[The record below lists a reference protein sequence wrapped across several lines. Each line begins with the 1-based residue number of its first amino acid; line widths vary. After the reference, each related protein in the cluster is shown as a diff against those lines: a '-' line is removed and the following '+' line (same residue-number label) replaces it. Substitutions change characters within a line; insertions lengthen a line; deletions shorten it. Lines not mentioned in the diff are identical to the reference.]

1 MTEERTVP
9 AGRRADELQR
19 AGNPLYN
26 DRKLKL
32 GTFGSNLDR
41 GCAISTIDG
50 VLEIN
55 WPNTLTLAKLADEME
70 FEALVP
76 VGRWK
81 GFGGVTNFNGPG
93 FETFSW
99 AAGIGACTRNS
110 TVFATSH
117 VLTVHPIMAA
127 KQAATI
133 DHITGG
139 RFALNVVTG
148 WHRPEMEMFGAPLM
162 EHDARY
168 GLAVEWLEVIKLLW
182 TAEEEFDYEGKH
194 FKIAKGYLE
203 PKPLQKPFPA
213 VMNAG
218 SSETGRDYAAK
229 YCDVAF
235 VNTNRGDFDS
245 RKALIESY
253 RRLAREEYG
262 RELQIWSHAYI
273 VQGETEQEAKDYHHE
288 YVHEKGDWVAA
299 TNLVETMGLNTQ
311 GRTQEALRAMK
322 MHFIGGWGGLPLI
335 GTKEQVVDGLVTMSK
350 LGLDGVVVS
359 WPRYI
364 DDMRTFQRET
374 LPLLK
379 QAGLR

>member
-1 MTEERTVP
+1 MAARERLQDQ
-9 AGRRADELQR
+9 RRAT
-19 AGNPLYN
+19 NPLYG

-50 VLEIN
+50 VLKID
-55 WPNTLTLAKLADEME
+55 WPNTLTLARLADEME

-93 FETFSW
+93 FECFSW
-99 AAGIGACTRNS
+99 AAGVGAS
-110 TVFATSH
+110 TSHAAVFSTSH

-127 KQAATI
+127 KQATTI

-139 RFALNVVTG
+139 RFALNIVTG

-162 EHDARY
+162 EHDDRY
-168 GLAVEWLEVIKLLW
+168 ALAVEWLEVIKLLW
-182 TAEEEFDYEGKH
+182 TKQEEFDYEGRH

-203 PKPLQKPFPA
+203 PKPLQRPFPP

-218 SSETGRDYAAK
+218 NSEKGRDYAIR
-229 YCDVAF
+229 YCDIAF
-235 VNTNRGDFDS
+235 VNLNRGDLAVSKTVIAD
-245 RKALIESY
+245 Y
-253 RRLAREEYG
+253 RRRAREEFG
-262 RELQIWSHAYI
+262 RELQVWSHAYI
-273 VQGETEQEAKDYHHE
+273 VQGETEAEAKALFDE
-288 YVHEKGDWVAA
+288 YVHRKGDWEAA
-299 TNLVETMGLNTQ
+299 TNLVETMGLNTV
-311 GRTQEALRAMK
+311 GRTQEQLRAMK
-322 MHFIGGWGGLPLI
+322 LHFIGGWGGFPLI
-335 GTKEQVVDGLVTMSK
+335 GTSEQIVEGLARLSA

-364 DDMRTFQRET
+364 EDMRTFQRET

>member
-1 MTEERTVP
+1 MH
-9 AGRRADELQR
+9 ADRRADELRR
-19 AGNPLYN
+19 ASNPLYN

-50 VLEIN
+50 VLELD

-99 AAGIGACTRNS
+99 AAGVGALTKNS

-127 KQAATI
+127 KQATTI

-168 GLAVEWLEVIKLLW
+168 GLAVEWLEVIKRLW
-182 TAEEEFDYEGKH
+182 TAQEEFDYEGKH
-194 FKIAKGYLE
+194 FKISKGYLE

-218 SSETGRDYAAK
+218 HSETGREYAAK

-235 VNTNRGDFDS
+235 VNSNRGSFDEK
-245 RKALIESY
+245 KAMIDSY
-253 RRLAREEYG
+253 RRLAREQYG

-273 VQGETEQEAKDYHHE
+273 VQGETEPEAKAYFDE
-288 YVHEKGDWVAA
+288 YVHQKGDWVAA

-311 GRTQEALRAMK
+311 GRSPEMLQAMK
-322 MHFIGGWGGLPLI
+322 MHFIGGWGGNPLI
-335 GTKEQVVDGLVTMSK
+335 GTREQVVDGLATMSK
-350 LGLDGVVVS
+350 LGLDGVALS

-364 DDMRTFQRET
+364 EDMRTFQRVT
-374 LPLLK
+374 LPLIK

>member
-1 MTEERTVP
+1 VEGVAVGATKRT
-9 AGRRADELQR
+9 DELR
-19 AGNPLYN
+19 RSGNPLYGE
-26 DRKLKL
+26 RKLKL
-32 GTFGSNLDR
+32 GTFGTNLDR

-99 AAGIGACTRNS
+99 AAGVGALTQNS

-127 KQAATI
+127 KQATTI

-148 WHRPEMEMFGAPLM
+148 WHRPEMEMFGARMLD
-162 EHDARY
+162 HDDRY
-168 GLAVEWLEVIKLLW
+168 GLAVEWLEIIQRLW
-182 TAEEEFDYEGKH
+182 TAEEEFDYDGKH
-194 FKIAKGYLE
+194 FKIAKGYLQ
-203 PKPLQKPFPA
+203 PKPLQKPFPP

-229 YCDVAF
+229 YCDIAF
-235 VNTNRGDFDS
+235 VNTNRGDFES
-245 RKALIESY
+245 NKALIEGY
-253 RRLAREEYG
+253 RKHAREEYG
-262 RELQIWSHAYI
+262 RELQIWSTTYI
-273 VQGETEQEAKDYHHE
+273 VQSETEQEAKDYRDDYIHR
-288 YVHEKGDWVAA
+288 KGDWEAA
-299 TNLVETMGLNTQ
+299 TNLIDTMGLNSQ
-311 GRTQEALRAMK
+311 GRSPELLEKMK
-322 MHFIGGWGGLPLI
+322 THFIGGWGGYPLV
-335 GTKEQVVDGLVTMSK
+335 GTKEQVVDGLAMLSR

-364 DDMRTFQRET
+364 EDMRNFQRVT
-374 LPLLK
+374 LPLIK

>member
-1 MTEERTVP
+1 MLD
-9 AGRRADELQR
+9 RRSDELR
-19 AGNPLYN
+19 RSSNPLYS

-55 WPNTLTLAKLADEME
+55 WPNTMTLAKLADEME

-81 GFGGVTNFNGPG
+81 GFGGTTNFNGPG
-93 FETFSW
+93 FECFSW
-99 AAGIGACTRNS
+99 AAGVGAS
-110 TVFATSH
+110 TKNPAIFSTSH
-117 VLTVHPIMAA
+117 VLTVHPIMVA
-127 KQAATI
+127 KQATTI

-162 EHDARY
+162 AHDDRY
-168 GLAVEWLEVIKLLW
+168 ALAVEWLEVIKRLW

-194 FKIAKGYLE
+194 FKISKGYLE
-203 PKPLQKPFPA
+203 PKPLQKPFPP

-218 SSETGRDYAAK
+218 NSEKGRDYALR

-235 VNTNRGDFDS
+235 VNLNRGDLSTSQAVIAD
-245 RKALIESY
+245 Y
-253 RRLAREEYG
+253 RQRAQKEYG

-273 VQGETEQEAKDYHHE
+273 VQGETEAEAKAYFNE
-288 YVHEKGDWVAA
+288 YVHEKGDWQAA
-299 TNLVETMGLNTQ
+299 TNLVETMGLNVGGITPE
-311 GRTQEALRAMK
+311 RLRAMK
-322 MHFIGGWGGLPLI
+322 MHFIGGWGGFPLI
-335 GTKEQVVDGLVTMSK
+335 GTKEQIVDGLGK
-350 LGLDGVVVS
+350 LSAIGLDGLAVS
-359 WPRYI
+359 WARYI

>member
-1 MTEERTVP
+1 MSTDK
-9 AGRRADELQR
+9 RADELR
-19 AGNPLYN
+19 SASNPLYS

-32 GTFGSNLDR
+32 GTFGTNLDR

-50 VLEIN
+50 VLEID
-55 WPNTLTLAKLADEME
+55 WPNTLTLAKIADEME

-81 GFGGVTNFNGPG
+81 GFGGTTNFNGPG

-99 AAGIGACTRNS
+99 AAGIGACTRNPA
-110 TVFATSH
+110 VFATSH
-117 VLTVHPIMAA
+117 VLTIHPIMAA
-127 KQAATI
+127 KQGATI

-162 EHDARY
+162 EHDDRY
-168 GLAVEWLEVIKLLW
+168 QLAVEWLEIIKRLW
-182 TAEEEFDYEGKH
+182 TEEGEFDYEGRH

-218 SSETGRDYAAK
+218 NSEKGRDYAIK
-229 YCDVAF
+229 YCDIAF
-235 VNTNRGDFDS
+235 VNLNRGDLSVSKAVIADY
-245 RKALIESY
+245 RK
-253 RRLAREEYG
+253 RARNEYG
-262 RELQIWSHAYI
+262 RELQVWCHAYI
-273 VQGETEQEAKDYHHE
+273 VQGETEAEAKAYFDE
-288 YVHEKGDWVAA
+288 YVHQKGDWEAA
-299 TNLVETMGLNTQ
+299 TNLITTMGLNTVS
-311 GRTQEALRAMK
+311 RTPEMLNAMK
-322 MHFIGGWGGLPLI
+322 MHFIGGWGGFALI
-335 GTKEQVVDGLVTMSK
+335 GTREQIVDGLAKLSA

-364 DDMRTFQRET
+364 EDMRRFQRET
-374 LPLLK
+374 LPLIK

>member
-1 MTEERTVP
+1 M
-9 AGRRADELQR
+9 ASDRRADELRQ
-19 AGNPLYN
+19 AKNPLYG

-32 GTFGSNLDR
+32 GTFGTNLDR

-50 VLEIN
+50 VLKID

-99 AAGIGACTRNS
+99 AAGIGASTRNAA
-110 TVFATSH
+110 VFATSH
-117 VLTVHPIMAA
+117 VLTIHPIMAA

-162 EHDARY
+162 EHDERY
-168 GLAVEWLEVIKLLW
+168 RLAVEWLEIIKRLW
-182 TAEEEFDYEGKH
+182 TEEEEFDYEGRH

-203 PKPLQKPFPA
+203 PKPIQKPFPA

-218 SSETGRDYAAK
+218 NSEKGRDYAIR
-229 YCDVAF
+229 YCDIAF
-235 VNTNRGDFDS
+235 INLNRGDLS
-245 RKALIESY
+245 VSKAVIEDY
-253 RRLAREEYG
+253 RRRARQEFG
-262 RELQIWSHAYI
+262 RELQVWSHAYI
-273 VQGETEQEAKDYHHE
+273 VQGKTEAEAKAYFDE
-288 YVHEKGDWVAA
+288 YVHQKGDWEAA
-299 TNLVETMGLNTQ
+299 ANLVETMGLNTV
-311 GRTQEALRAMK
+311 GRSPEFLRAMK
-322 MHFIGGWGGLPLI
+322 MHFIGGWGGFPLI
-335 GTKEQVVDGLVTMSK
+335 GTPVQIVDGLARLSA
-350 LGLDGVVVS
+350 LGLDGIVVS

-364 DDMRTFQRET
+364 EDMRCFQRDT

>member
-1 MTEERTVP
+1 MD
-9 AGRRADELQR
+9 RRANELR
-19 AGNPLYN
+19 RSMNPLYN

-55 WPNTLTLAKLADEME
+55 WPNTLELAKLADSME

-93 FETFSW
+93 FECFSW
-99 AAGIGACTRNS
+99 AAGVGASTANS
-110 TVFATSH
+110 AVFSTSH

-127 KQAATI
+127 KQATTI

-162 EHDARY
+162 DHDDRY
-168 GLAVEWLEVIKLLW
+168 GLAVEWLDIIKRLW
-182 TAEEEFDYEGKH
+182 VEDDEFDYDGRH
-194 FKIAKGYLE
+194 FKISKGYLA
-203 PKPLQKPFPA
+203 PKPLQKPFPP

-218 SSETGRDYAAK
+218 NSGKGRDYAIQF
-229 YCDVAF
+229 CDIAF
-235 VNTNRGDFDS
+235 VNLNRGDLSVSKAVIADY
-245 RKALIESY
+245 RK
-253 RRLAREEYG
+253 RAREEFG
-262 RELQIWSHAYI
+262 RELQVWSHAYI
-273 VQGETEQEAKDYHHE
+273 VQGETEAEAKAYFNE
-288 YVHEKGDWVAA
+288 YVHQKGDWAAA
-299 TNLVETMGLNTQ
+299 TNLVETMGLNTV
-311 GRTQEALRAMK
+311 GRTPEQLNAMK
-322 MHFIGGWGGLPLI
+322 MHFIGGWGGFALV
-335 GTKEQVVDGLVTMSK
+335 GTSEQIVEGLARLSA

-364 DDMRTFQRET
+364 EDMRCFRRQT
-374 LPLLK
+374 LPLIK

>member
-1 MTEERTVP
+1 VPEDKRT
-9 AGRRADELQR
+9 DELR
-19 AGNPLYN
+19 WASNPLYN

-50 VLEIN
+50 TLAIN
-55 WPNTLTLAKLADEME
+55 WPNTLTLARLADEME

-93 FETFSW
+93 FECFSW
-99 AAGIGACTRNS
+99 AAGVGACTRNS
-110 TVFATSH
+110 AVFSTSH

-127 KQAATI
+127 KQATTI

-148 WHRPEMEMFGAPLM
+148 WHRPEMEMFGAPLLG
-162 EHDARY
+162 HDDRY
-168 GLAVEWLEVIKLLW
+168 TLAVEWLEIIKRLW
-182 TAEEEFDYEGKH
+182 TADGEFDFEGQH
-194 FKIAKGYLE
+194 FKIRKGYLE
-203 PKPLQKPFPA
+203 PKPLQKPFPP

-218 SSETGRDYAAK
+218 NSEKGRDYAIR

-235 VNTNRGDFDS
+235 VNLNRGDLS
-245 RKALIESY
+245 VSKAVIEDY
-253 RRLAREEYG
+253 RRRAREEFG
-262 RELQIWSHAYI
+262 RELQVWSHAYI
-273 VQGETEQEAKDYHHE
+273 VQGETEAEAKDYFDE
-288 YVHEKGDWVAA
+288 YVHRKGDWEAA
-299 TNLVETMGLNTQ
+299 TNLVETMGLNTV
-311 GRTQEALRAMK
+311 GRTQEQLRAMK
-322 MHFIGGWGGLPLI
+322 MHFIGGWGGFQLV
-335 GTKEQVVDGLVTMSK
+335 GTKEQVVDGLCKLSA

-364 DDMRTFQRET
+364 EDMRVFQRET
-374 LPLLK
+374 LPLLR
-379 QAGLR
+379 QAGMR

>member
-1 MTEERTVP
+1 MPTDRRTDEL
-9 AGRRADELQR
+9 RRAS
-19 AGNPLYN
+19 NPLYG

-32 GTFGSNLDR
+32 GTFGTNLDR

-93 FETFSW
+93 FETFAW
-99 AAGIGACTRNS
+99 AAGVGALTRHAA
-110 TVFATSH
+110 VFATTH

-127 KQAATI
+127 KQATTI

-148 WHRPEMEMFGAPLM
+148 WHRPEMEMFGARMLD
-162 EHDARY
+162 HDDRY
-168 GLAVEWLEVIKLLW
+168 ELAVEWLEIIQKLW
-182 TAEEEFDYEGKH
+182 TAQEEFDYEGRH
-194 FKIAKGYLE
+194 FKVAKGYLE
-203 PKPLQKPFPA
+203 PKPLQKPFPP

-218 SSETGRDYAAK
+218 SSGVGRDYAAK
-229 YCDVAF
+229 YCDIAF
-235 VNTNRGDFDS
+235 VNTNRGDFAS
-245 RKALIESY
+245 NKAMVESY
-253 RRLAREEYG
+253 REHARKEYG
-262 RELQIWSHAYI
+262 REIQIWSTCYI
-273 VQGETEQEAKDYHHE
+273 VQGETEQEAKDYWNE
-288 YVHEKGDWVAA
+288 YIHEKGDWEAA
-299 TNLVETMGLNTQ
+299 TNLVETMGLNSQ
-311 GRTQEALRAMK
+311 GRTQDMLRAMK
-322 MHFIGGWGGLPLI
+322 THFIGGWGGYPLV
-335 GTKEQVVDGLVTMSK
+335 GTKEQVVDGLAMLSRI
-350 LGLDGVVVS
+350 GLDGVVAS

-364 DDMRTFQRET
+364 EDMRNFQRVT
-374 LPLLK
+374 LPLIK

>member
-1 MTEERTVP
+1 MAGENESQER
-9 AGRRADELQR
+9 RRGA
-19 AGNPLYN
+19 NPLYS

-50 VLEIN
+50 VLEID
-55 WPNTLTLAKLADEME
+55 WPNTLTLAKIADEME

-93 FETFSW
+93 FECFSW
-99 AAGIGACTRNS
+99 AAGIGASTRHPA
-110 TVFATSH
+110 VFSTSH

-127 KQAATI
+127 KQGATI

-162 EHDARY
+162 AHDDRY
-168 GLAVEWLEVIKLLW
+168 GLAVEWLEIIKRLW
-182 TAEEEFDYEGKH
+182 SEDDEFDYEGRH
-194 FKIAKGYLE
+194 FRISKGYLA
-203 PKPLQKPFPA
+203 PKPLQRPFPP

-218 SSETGRDYAAK
+218 NSEKGRDYAIR
-229 YCDVAF
+229 YCDIAF
-235 VNTNRGDFDS
+235 VNLNRGDLAVSKAVIADY
-245 RKALIESY
+245 RK
-253 RRLAREEYG
+253 RAREEFG
-262 RELQIWSHAYI
+262 RDLQVWSHAYI
-273 VQGETEQEAKDYHHE
+273 VQGETEQEAKDYFDE
-288 YVHEKGDWVAA
+288 YVHRKGDWVAA
-299 TNLVETMGLNTQ
+299 TNLVETMGLNTI
-311 GRTQEALRAMK
+311 GRTPEMLNAMK
-322 MHFIGGWGGLPLI
+322 MHFIGGWGGFALI
-335 GTKEQVVDGLVTMSK
+335 GTKEQVVDGLARLSA

-364 DDMRTFQRET
+364 ADMRAFQRET